1 MGCEALGALS
11 LVWSCPCR
19 VGRLFA
25 GEEGLKEGAGGG
37 AGRKLYVILGW
48 LLNNCFN
55 EMECSV
61 FSTRLAETANFF
73 LLFSVLEGG
82 KGVAVCLFSNCFKH
96 SRLGFVTK
104 IEVEYCS

>member
-1 MGCEALGALS
+1 MWDGRASGMRGVRSSVS

-19 VGRLFA
+19 AGRLFA
-25 GEEGLKEGAGGG
+25 GEEGLKERAGGG

-61 FSTRLAETANFF
+61 FSTCLAETAFF
-73 LLFSVLEGG
+73 FFSCFLSWRGERSWSCSIFQLL
-82 KGVAVCLFSNCFKH
+82 
-96 SRLGFVTK
+96 
-104 IEVEYCS
+104 

>member
-1 MGCEALGALS
+1 MWAGRASGIRGVQSSVS

-61 FSTRLAETANFF
+61 FSTCLAETAIFF
-73 LLFSVLEGG
+73 CLFSVLEGG
-82 KGVAVCLFSNCFKH
+82 KELDFLYFPTALNIPGLDLS
-96 SRLGFVTK
+96 
-104 IEVEYCS
+104 

>member
-1 MGCEALGALS
+1 MRGVRSSVS

-19 VGRLFA
+19 AGRLFA

-61 FSTRLAETANFF
+61 FSTCLAETAFFFFF
-73 LLFSVLEGG
+73 LFSILEGG
-82 KGVAVCLFSNCFKH
+82 EELELLYFPAALN
-96 SRLGFVTK
+96 T
-104 IEVEYCS
+104 

>member
-1 MGCEALGALS
+1 MRGVRSSVS

-19 VGRLFA
+19 AGRLFA

-61 FSTRLAETANFF
+61 FSTCLAETAFFFF
-73 LLFSVLEGG
+73 LVFYLGGGRGVGVALFS
-82 KGVAVCLFSNCFKH
+82 SCFKH
-96 SRLGFVTK
+96 LGLDLSRK
-104 IEVEYCS
+104 

>member
-19 VGRLFA
+19 AGTLFA

-61 FSTRLAETANFF
+61 FSTCLAETAIFF
-73 LLFSVLEGG
+73 RCFLSWRGERSWSFSIFQVL
-82 KGVAVCLFSNCFKH
+82 
-96 SRLGFVTK
+96 
-104 IEVEYCS
+104 

>member
-1 MGCEALGALS
+1 MRSLEQS

-19 VGRLFA
+19 VRRLLA
-25 GEEGLKEGAGGG
+25 GEEGLREGAGGG

-61 FSTRLAETANFF
+61 FSTCLAEAAFF
-73 LLFSVLEGG
+73 FCFLSWRGERSWSCPIF
-82 KGVAVCLFSNCFKH
+82 FCFKH
-96 SRLGFVTK
+96 SRLGFVMK
-104 IEVEYCS
+104 VEVEYCSW

>member
-1 MGCEALGALS
+1 MGCEAFGAAS

-19 VGRLFA
+19 VGTLLA

-61 FSTRLAETANFF
+61 FSTCLAETAFFF
-73 LLFSVLEGG
+73 LLFSISEGG
-82 KGVAVCLFSNCFKH
+82 KELELLYFPS
-96 SRLGFVTK
+96 SLTT
-104 IEVEYCS
+104 

>member
-1 MGCEALGALS
+1 MRGVRSSVS

-19 VGRLFA
+19 AGRLFA

-61 FSTRLAETANFF
+61 FSTCLAETAFFFF
-73 LLFSVLEGG
+73 LFSILEGG
-82 KGVAVCLFSNCFKH
+82 EELELLYFPAALN
-96 SRLGFVTK
+96 T
-104 IEVEYCS
+104 